1 MQLSSLSR
9 VWDWTDAHQLLLV
22 SDVLELK
29 WKTGAVAL
37 WLELGT
43 KGESPHDI
51 HNLKWAILVS
61 SLLTVLGRRQL
72 MRRHES
78 FMITV
83 QVKQIPQIV
92 LLTQTEVLGVFQFYA
107 EPTA

>member
-1 MQLSSLSR
+1 
-9 VWDWTDAHQLLLV
+9 
-22 SDVLELK
+22 
-29 WKTGAVAL
+29 
-37 WLELGT
+37 
-43 KGESPHDI
+43 
-51 HNLKWAILVS
+51 
-61 SLLTVLGRRQL
+61 

-107 EPTA
+107 EPTAQLPAGT